1 LGWLGAVSGELDGRG
16 GGRGSLTSSGGVS
29 RARAR
34 AGRREMR
41 RGSECGRGRGSKRSW
56 GLGRATWPRI
66 LATCASAHSL
76 VQDRR
81 GEGGTDREGPWRRER
96 EKGCVGQRLG
106 DLRTGPVRQREERG
120 ARAGEVA
127 ADRGSHLSG
136 GAGARPGWAAL
147 PFSFSPDFPIVFPF
161 LFSRVFNPNSIQV
174 SNSNYFNMC
183 NNSKKYLS
191 SA

>member
-1 LGWLGAVSGELDGRG
+1 LGRSLGWLGAVSGELDGRG

-66 LATCASAHSL
+66 LATCVSAHSL

-81 GEGGTDREGPWRRER
+81 GEGGTDREGPWCRER
-96 EKGCVGQRLG
+96 ENGCVGQRLG

-127 ADRGSHLSG
+127 ADRGIPPIRRCGRAAWLGCFAFFFFSG
-136 GAGARPGWAAL
+136 
-147 PFSFSPDFPIVFPF
+147 FSNCFSISF
-161 LFSRVFNPNSIQV
+161 L
-174 SNSNYFNMC
+174 
-183 NNSKKYLS
+183 
-191 SA
+191 